1 MTDDDEKEDRKKT
14 NTQYMQIQYQ
24 KNSTKPSYLCKWLI
38 TNFCILEYEDS
49 IDWPSF
55 FKP

>member
-24 KNSTKPSYLCKWLI
+24 KILQ
-38 TNFCILEYEDS
+38 NFHTSVSDL
-49 IDWPSF
+49 
-55 FKP
+55 